1 MNRIRPS
8 SALQAAVLLCFLLI
22 GAVGCALFSVKKFE
36 PGGAYVSTDTSAAMP
51 ELYAMDS
58 GFDLTYEAVDLVFKY
73 EKDNRMALW
82 AVSPRIKHEVDK
94 LRVQASQVWL
104 DYAVARQAYLS
115 TPIPANLSALK
126 VAVVKLQQ
134 INTALISVITT
145 KGGS

>member
-1 MNRIRPS
+1 
-8 SALQAAVLLCFLLI
+8 
-22 GAVGCALFSVKKFE
+22 
-36 PGGAYVSTDTSAAMP
+36 MP